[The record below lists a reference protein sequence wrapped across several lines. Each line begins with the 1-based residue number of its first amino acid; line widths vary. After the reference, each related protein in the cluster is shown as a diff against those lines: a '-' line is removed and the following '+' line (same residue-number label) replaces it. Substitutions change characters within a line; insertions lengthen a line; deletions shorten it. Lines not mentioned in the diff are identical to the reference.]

1 MDFLKCFRL
10 VLIAVIFGMSTAMYS
25 SKVLE
30 GYPAGYLGLVDCPN
44 ETAPIPTQDLK
55 HLFMIV
61 RGANSTKKISYNYN
75 QTSLLAKD
83 PYMDWSRKTIVYVS
97 GYTGNPRASDATA
110 LEAHYIKLGYNVWC
124 LDEFFFY
131 MTKYSIAQVRVRQI
145 AIYVGKMLAD
155 LTQPGLL
162 DPAKVEMI
170 SMSLGAH
177 VMSFIA
183 KNYYQRTGKKIG
195 RLIGLDP
202 SGPCFRNKGPA
213 DRLDDSDADFVI
225 AVMTNIDGHGI
236 AAPIGHVNFYVNG
249 GEYQVGDIPF
259 IPCGNF
265 CSHMKAYIYWLSALE
280 NPGRFIGVKCNS
292 VQQARFRGCYDNVP
306 MVTNIMGIKTD
317 KSKPGIYYLST
328 KHSFPYYLG
337 KKGLKEKTDK
347 MVRQHILHS
356 M

>member
-1 MDFLKCFRL
+1 MLPTL
-10 VLIAVIFGMSTAMYS
+10 NT
-25 SKVLE
+25 
-30 GYPAGYLGLVDCPN
+30 CPN

-61 RGANSTKKISYNYN
+61 RGANSTKKIRYNYN

-83 PYMDWSRKTIVYVS
+83 PYMDWSRKTIVYVA
-97 GYTGNPRASDATA
+97 GYTGNPRMADATA
-110 LEAHYIKLGYNVWC
+110 LEAHYIKLGYNVC
-124 LDEFFFY
+124 AAAL
-131 MTKYSIAQVRVRQI
+131 VRQI
-145 AIYVGKMLAD
+145 ASYVGKMLAD

-177 VMSFIA
+177 IMRFIA
-183 KNYYQRTGKKIG
+183 KNYHQRTGKKIG
-195 RLIGLDP
+195 RLTGLDP
-202 SGPCFRNKGPA
+202 SGPCFRNAGPA
-213 DRLDDSDADFVI
+213 DRLDDSDADFVVV
-225 AVMTNIDGHGI
+225 VMTNIDGNGM
-236 AAPIGHVNFYVNG
+236 ASPVGHVNFYVNG
-249 GEYQVGDIPF
+249 GEFQGGDLPF
-259 IPCGNF
+259 ILCGTF

-280 NPGRFIGVKCNS
+280 NPGGFIGVKCDS

-306 MVTNIMGIKTD
+306 QVTNIMGLKTD

-347 MVRQHILHS
+347 MMRQHLGEVGEIRMLKK
-356 M
+356 